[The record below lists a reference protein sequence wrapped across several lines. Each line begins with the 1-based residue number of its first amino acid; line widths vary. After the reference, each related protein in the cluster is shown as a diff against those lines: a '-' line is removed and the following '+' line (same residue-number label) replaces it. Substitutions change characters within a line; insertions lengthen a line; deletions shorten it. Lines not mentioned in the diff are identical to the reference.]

1 MRLFTLILAGL
12 LLLIQYPLWLGKGGW
27 FRVWELD
34 RQLTTQRATNEKLR
48 ARNSALEG
56 EVRDLK
62 QGQLAVEERARYE
75 LGMVRGDELFVQL
88 GDRGPPPPGTSTVPV
103 DPPPPPKVTNK
114 PGAKPGAAR
123 PGAKPAAA
131 PGAAASAPSTTVPR
145 RAEDTKGGVG
155 LAR

>member
-75 LGMVRGDELFVQL
+75 LGMIRGDELFVQL

-131 PGAAASAPSTTVPR
+131 PGAAAPAPSTTAPR

-155 LAR
+155 SAR